1 MTMMKRFFALLVV
14 IFIIGAGSACLG
26 EDRLESTYYIVDPR
40 FSDLYDRLDGQVV
53 LGPPISNKKFVAG
66 TNQEKQYFEGAVLIF
81 DPDYSPHYYLDPVG
95 IDAGF
100 SDLPDTDPGN
110 PAVRYLNGF
119 IIPLDFSQFYDK
131 MGGERWVGLPLTRAR
146 LNPEKDTIEQYFE
159 NMGFFR
165 FADDPPGTV
174 YLMPYG
180 LWKCAGECSKYPG
193 LDNAGV
199 SRTATEVVQSPFGE
213 AISRFGTQF
222 TGDAITSAYRADD
235 GKIEQIFV
243 NVVLTEDQQ
252 SPLGVSLR
260 PAASV
265 LDIQLEEYQDQK
277 DNSTDYYRAVDGKKG
292 FYIPSYFIE
301 FIDRYFGFE
310 LSGEPISRLEEIRE
324 GVFQQCFE
332 NYCLLYDALAD
343 PGNQVRLLPLGQK
356 YKDTVQ
362 QQVTIPEPKP
372 NAQKQQN
379 IQLDIWEQLPQISS
393 LESQQIGACIHD
405 GENPLA
411 DINVE
416 LIIRIEDQRKK
427 TYPLSVT
434 DSGGCSFLKLEP
446 IQAENG
452 TTVDYQVCFFGVGG
466 QDYCKKDS
474 FLIWGN
480 AEKPLPEASTLSEPD
495 LDQDQE
501 AVKIEAWE
509 LYPQIS
515 SQETQE
521 IGACAYQN
529 DQPLENLEAQLVIE
543 TPNAGV
549 ISYQSTPTDGGGC
562 SFFRLEPVNANN
574 GETIPYQVCLT
585 NKYGEHFCTRDS
597 FLIWGNP

>member
-1 MTMMKRFFALLVV
+1 MLVILFV
-14 IFIIGAGSACLG
+14 IGVSSACLG
-26 EDRLESTYYIVDPR
+26 KDRLDSTYYLVDPR
-40 FSDLYDRLDGQVV
+40 FSDLYQRLDGGDV
-53 LGPPISNKKFVAG
+53 LGPPISNKKYVAG
-66 TNQEKQYFEGAVLIF
+66 TNQEKQYFEGAVMVF
-81 DPDYSPHYYLDPVG
+81 DPDHSPHYYLDPVG

-110 PAVRYLNGF
+110 SGVRYLNGF
-119 IIPLDFSQFYDK
+119 IVPQEFSQFFDK
-131 MGGERWVGLPLTRAR
+131 MGGQRWVGLPLTRAR
-146 LNPEKDTIEQYFE
+146 FNPDKDTIEQYFE

-199 SRTATEVVQSPFGE
+199 SRTTTEVVQSPFGE

-235 GKIEQIFV
+235 GRIEQIFV
-243 NVVLTEDQQ
+243 NVILIEDQE
-252 SPLGVSLR
+252 SPLGVTLR
-260 PAASV
+260 PAASM
-265 LDIQLEEYQDQK
+265 LEIQPSSYQEQNESSSEYF
-277 DNSTDYYRAVDGKKG
+277 RAVNGKKG
-292 FYIPSYFIE
+292 YYIPSYFMD

-310 LSGEPISRLEEIRE
+310 LSGEPISRLDEVRE

-332 NYCLLYDALAD
+332 NYCLLYDSLAD
-343 PGNQVRLLPLGQK
+343 QGNQVRLLPLGQK
-356 YKDTVQ
+356 YKDAAHGQ
-362 QQVTIPEPKP
+362 SAKPKSNP
-372 NAQKQQN
+372 HPQNQRN

-393 LESQQIGACIHD
+393 LENQQIGACIHD
-405 GENPLA
+405 DGKPLS
-411 DINVE
+411 DIHVE
-416 LIIRIEDQRKK
+416 LIVNVENQGEK
-427 TYPLSVT
+427 TYPFSAT
-434 DSGGCSFLKLEP
+434 DSGGCSFLELEP

-452 TTVDYQVCFFGVGG
+452 TTVDYSVCFFGIGE

-480 AEKPLPEASTLSEPD
+480 SENTLPEIPEVSEPVP
-495 LDQDQE
+495 DQAGD
-501 AVKIEAWE
+501 AVNLETWE

-515 SQETQE
+515 SQESQE
-521 IGACAYQN
+521 IGACVYKD
-529 DQPLENLEAQLVIE
+529 DQPLENLEAQLFLE
-543 TPNAGV
+543 TPHEGV
-549 ISYQSTPTDGGGC
+549 VTYHSTPTDAGGC
-562 SFFRLEPVNANN
+562 SFFRLDPVKAKN

-597 FLIWGNP
+597 YLIWGNP

>member
-1 MTMMKRFFALLVV
+1 MPMIKRLFALLVV
-14 IFIIGAGSACLG
+14 ILIIGASSACLG
-26 EDRLESTYYIVDPR
+26 KEQLDSTYYLVDPR
-40 FSDLYDRLDGQVV
+40 FSDLYERLDGGEV

-81 DPDYSPHYYLDPVG
+81 DPDHSPHYYLDPVG

-100 SDLPDTDPGN
+100 SDLPDADPGN
-110 PAVRYLNGF
+110 SAVRFLNGF
-119 IIPLDFSQFYDK
+119 IIPLEFSQFYDK

-146 LNPEKDTIEQYFE
+146 LNPDKDTIEQYFE

-199 SRTATEVVQSPFGE
+199 SRTDTEIVQSPFGE
-213 AISRFGTQF
+213 AISRLGTQF
-222 TGDAITSAYRADD
+222 TGDAITSAYRAAD
-235 GKIEQIFV
+235 GKAEQVFV
-243 NVVLTEDQQ
+243 NVVLIEDQD

-260 PAASV
+260 PAAAL
-265 LDIQLEEYQDQK
+265 LDIQPNNFQEQTENSSEYFRGV
-277 DNSTDYYRAVDGKKG
+277 NGKKG
-292 FYIPSYFIE
+292 YYIPSYFME

-332 NYCLLYDALAD
+332 NYCLLYDSLAD
-343 PGNQVRLLPLGQK
+343 PGRQVRPLPLGQK
-356 YKDTVQ
+356 YKDAAQVQ
-362 QQVTIPEPKP
+362 AEKPEPKTRSH
-372 NAQKQQN
+372 NQQN
-379 IQLDIWEQLPQISS
+379 IHLDIWEQLPQISS

-405 GENPLA
+405 GEQPLP
-411 DINVE
+411 DVNVE
-416 LIIRIEDQRKK
+416 VIVKIENQGKK
-427 TYPLSVT
+427 TYPFSAT
-434 DSGGCSFLKLEP
+434 DSGGCSFLELEP

-452 TTVDYQVCFFGVGG
+452 TTVDYKVCFSGVGE
-466 QDYCKKDS
+466 QEYCKKDS

-480 AEKPLPEASTLSEPD
+480 SENPIPEVSEVSEPSPD
-495 LDQDQE
+495 PMEDTVNLE
-501 AVKIEAWE
+501 TWE

-515 SQETQE
+515 SQESQE
-521 IGACAYQN
+521 IGACANQD

-543 TPNAGV
+543 TPSAGV
-549 ISYQSTPTDGGGC
+549 ITYRSTPTDGGGC
-562 SFFRLEPVNANN
+562 SFFRLDPVNANN